1 MHNEK
6 ISRRVLLNQVIAAA
20 AFAPAFVLTR
30 QAIGAAAV
38 PLDPADPMAKALAYA
53 EASAKPDQTCANC
66 AQFQGKAGDF
76 PVRER
81 FILTRCATERAPI
94 FSITLAR
101 CISTVLSLRPRSMAM
116 TLLA

>member
-66 AQFQGKAGDF
+66 AQFQGKAGDSRAGCSIF
-76 PVRER
+76 PGK
-81 FILTRCATERAPI
+81 
-94 FSITLAR
+94 
-101 CISTVLSLRPRSMAM
+101 TVAAAGWCSVWAKK
-116 TLLA
+116 AG